1 MLGARMPG
9 HHLLKD
15 IDGGKFS
22 NTNICRVDSKQ
33 AIEPPNWTVGGTMAL
48 GTYLTASSEI

>member
-1 MLGARMPG
+1 MPG